1 MSPAAQTTDTPIAG
15 NLTDFFTEV
24 DDDNP
29 LDISVSIRQSG
40 KVIVFHNRPLKEDI
54 AWFEYH
60 LGTKKLFFV
69 IEDGTMHD
77 IGMPLSQEVSNNMQN
92 AHQIMMIYI
101 NADTGEGVTGS
112 YSPLILH
119 QT

>member
-1 MSPAAQTTDTPIAG
+1 MSQANKTHDRPRAG

-24 DDDNP
+24 DDKNP

-40 KVIVFHNRPLKEDI
+40 KVIIFHNRPLNEDI
-54 AWFEYH
+54 AWFEFH

-77 IGMPLSQEVSNNMQN
+77 IGMPLSQDVSNNMQN

-101 NADTGEGVTGS
+101 DAETGEGVTGS